1 MKLKKTEEAD
11 KEDEKKQTMMKHKT
25 TKQKRRHNTD
35 KERQGLV
42 IQEGRGAQV
51 RTIRGRTD
59 NETQVKIM
67 RQKKKWKAGKQGI
80 GSKGAKQPTA
90 DETFQ
95 NKTGN
100 PQKNK

>member
-1 MKLKKTEEAD
+1 M
-11 KEDEKKQTMMKHKT
+11 
-25 TKQKRRHNTD
+25 
-35 KERQGLV
+35 
-42 IQEGRGAQV
+42 

-67 RQKKKWKAGKQGI
+67 RQQKKKKKWKAGKQGI
-80 GSKGAKQPTA
+80 GSKGAEQPTA

-100 PQKNK
+100 PKKKQTVTSSSSSSSVMEEGVGVG

>member
-1 MKLKKTEEAD
+1 M
-11 KEDEKKQTMMKHKT
+11 
-25 TKQKRRHNTD
+25 
-35 KERQGLV
+35 
-42 IQEGRGAQV
+42 

-67 RQKKKWKAGKQGI
+67 RQQKKKKKWKAGKQGI
-80 GSKGAKQPTA
+80 GSKGAEQPTS

-100 PQKNK
+100 PNNNKKIKKRP